1 MRRYHI
7 VGLVTLLDNDLVIAR
22 DLTVSI
28 PETCQVYDDWCR
40 VMALFLHADNG
51 KPVNLMNW
59 RVTLLERLSDCEA
72 SD

>member
-7 VGLVTLLDNDLVIAR
+7 VGVVTAADGSCISR

-28 PETCQVYDDWCR
+28 KDTCPVYDDWCR
-40 VMALFLHADNG
+40 VMARFLAPDDGH
-51 KPVNLMNW
+51 PINLLSW
-59 RVTLLERLSDCEA
+59 RVTLLERLTDCEE

>member
-7 VGLVTLLDNDLVIAR
+7 VGVVTAADGSCISR

-28 PETCQVYDDWCR
+28 KDTCPVYDDWCR
-40 VMALFLHADNG
+40 VMTLFLHVDDG
-51 KPVNLMNW
+51 KPVDQHAW
-59 RVTLLERLSDCEA
+59 HVSCLERLSDCEE